1 MINRKIRCTV
11 ASVLAFSGMSAY
23 AAPPPTDSPT
33 LEEVIVTGVR
43 ASEQRS
49 VELKRNADVIQDSI
63 SAEDIGK
70 LPDTT
75 IADSLQRITGV
86 QINRD
91 GGEGTSVNIRGLPQV
106 GTLLNGEA
114 FLTVGSIV
122 SVQPDF
128 GDIPSQLFSGADVNK
143 SPSANLL
150 NAGITGTINLK
161 TRRPFD
167 LQDGWTF
174 AGAASALHGSQT
186 DKYQPELDTLIG
198 FHGERWGV
206 VASAAYSDVTLEH
219 SFDGMGQY
227 SGELVSESSDN
238 TVLDEGF
245 LGALNGGP
253 LPSGMTMLHPAN
265 CVYGGDP
272 DDPTHYLD
280 TSNDG
285 HGCDVDVNGDGVA
298 NGVYYNTADYA
309 AIDEQIEKKR
319 LGFNLSLQG
328 DLGGGFKLT
337 SDMFYTNEKSYDRQ
351 TGYQLNSATW
361 DGATFL
367 PLSERNT
374 GVQVYD
380 GYNGSDGGA
389 PLADFYVTS
398 QRKFYIGDIETYSD
412 DNVNKSQS
420 RNFNL
425 QLSYDNGGP
434 FTGEVRGIHAS
445 ANQLHMESYLQ
456 YALSDGTIWKNDPLD
471 APQDPAHPN
480 NYAYA
485 TPDGPRVFNPYG
497 IAPNTVPATI
507 NFGGDH
513 LGITLPPDLLATL
526 KNPDAYALKTVT
538 SEGDYDQ
545 SSTMDVLR
553 ADGHFKFADHNIRLD
568 FGLRQSNRNADNE
581 SFALIAPVYAGQ
593 AYYNP
598 VIDPDTGEEDLSTR
612 IPVPGGCYQH
622 YKAGDIVLDGQGIPG
637 ACKAGDP
644 ITGYFRANPLV
655 GYTPSQL
662 ASIIGNTTR
671 LYDHLADVQGIS
683 VNALDPKIM
692 DDVLAFQNALYPG
705 EIRDHD
711 PAGTWHVGVRQST
724 GYVQANFSGNGAH
737 PWGANIGVKLIRTRL
752 GIDQHSV
759 SPDAV
764 AYYVNPHD
772 GGIIHTDRTFTDVLP
787 VGNLFVDLSS
797 KLKVRAAVSKNMQLL
812 NLDQW
817 GGGLTLNYA
826 FTAGPP
832 SVFAVYGGQQ
842 GGNPKL
848 DPWRSTNYDLSLE
861 YYIGRSS
868 MLSIAAFYVDVASFV
883 ADEGTTRCD
892 LPDQDGVVRGRCVGI
907 SGPSQGSGKSLHG
920 LELGWKQA
928 FDFLPGILAYTG
940 IDANYTYSPSNIG
953 KDVAGNTIPFPENS
967 KQQANLV
974 LWYQDKNFEFRL
986 AGNHRSQRAV
996 EKDYGGITGFQEYQ
1010 APTTYVDASA
1020 SYSFGGHFQVFLD
1033 GSNLTHEKEHYYL
1046 VWPDMKLNTTQFESR
1061 YALGVRAK
1069 F

>member
-1 MINRKIRCTV
+1 MINKYRLCTIV
-11 ASVLAFSGMSAY
+11 SLLSLSGMGTYA
-23 AAPPPTDSPT
+23 AAPPPDTGT
-33 LEEVIVTGVR
+33 LEEIVVTGVR

-91 GGEGTSVNIRGLPQV
+91 GGEGTSVNIRGLPEV

-114 FLTVGSIV
+114 FLTAGSIV

-143 SPSANLL
+143 SPSASLL

-167 LQDGWTF
+167 LQPGWTM

-186 DKYQPELDTLIG
+186 DKYQPEMDGLIG
-198 FHGERWGV
+198 FHADRWGI

-227 SGELVSESSDN
+227 TGELVGETSDN
-238 TVLDEGF
+238 TVGDTGF
-245 LGALNGGP
+245 LGALNGAP
-253 LPSGMTMLHPAN
+253 LPSGLTMLHPSQ
-265 CVYGGDP
+265 CTYGGNP
-272 DDPTHYLD
+272 DDPTHYFD
-280 TSNDG
+280 SSSDG

-298 NGVYYNTADYA
+298 NGVFYNTADYA
-309 AIDEQIEKKR
+309 AIDEQVEKKR
-319 LGFNLSLQG
+319 LGFNMSFQA
-328 DLGGGFKLT
+328 DLGGGFKLL
-337 SDMFYTNEKSYDRQ
+337 SDLFYTNQKSYDRQ
-351 TGYQLNSATW
+351 TGYQLNSANW

-367 PLSERNT
+367 PLNARNT

-380 GYNGSDGGA
+380 GYNGADGGA
-389 PLADFYVTS
+389 PLNDFYVTS
-398 QRKFYIGDIETYSD
+398 KRQFYIGDIETYAD
-412 DNVNKSQS
+412 DNVTKNQS

-425 QLSYDNGGP
+425 QLNYDQGGP
-434 FTGEVRGIHAS
+434 FTGEIRGLYANAS
-445 ANQLHMESYLQ
+445 SLHMESYLQ
-456 YALSDGTIWKNDPLD
+456 YAISDGSIWKNDPVD
-471 APQDPAHPN
+471 AFPDPVPPAT
-480 NYAYA
+480 YVYA
-485 TPDGPRVFNPYG
+485 TPDGPRAFNPYG
-497 IAPNTVPATI
+497 IAPNTIPATI
-507 NFGGDH
+507 DFSGDH
-513 LGITLPPDLLATL
+513 LGIGLPPSLLATL
-526 KNPDAYALKTVT
+526 QNPNAYALKTVA
-538 SEGDYDQ
+538 SEGDYDR
-545 SSTMDVLR
+545 SSTMKVLR
-553 ADGHFKFADHNIRLD
+553 ADGHFKFSDHNVKLD
-568 FGLRQSNRNADNE
+568 FGVRQGNRSADNE
-581 SFALIAPVYAGQ
+581 NFALIAPVYAGQ

-612 IPVPGGCYQH
+612 IPVAGGCYQH

-644 ITGYFRANPLV
+644 TTGFFRANPLV

-662 ASIIGNTTR
+662 ATIIGNNTR
-671 LYDHLADVQGIS
+671 LYNHLADVQGIG
-683 VNALDPKIM
+683 VYDLDPKIM

-711 PAGTWHVGVRQST
+711 PAGTWRVDVSQT
-724 GYVQANFSGNGAH
+724 QGYLQANFSGGSRFH
-737 PWGANIGVKLIRTRL
+737 YGANVGVKLIRTHL
-752 GIDQHSV
+752 NIEQHSV
-759 SPDAV
+759 SPDPV

-772 GGIIHTDRTFTDVLP
+772 GGIVQTNRTFTDVLP
-787 VGNLFVDLSS
+787 VANFFVDLSD
-797 KLKVRAAVSKNMQLL
+797 KLKLRAAYSKNMQLL
-812 NLDQW
+812 DLDQW

-848 DPWRSTNYDLSLE
+848 DPWRSQNYDLSLE

-868 MLSIAAFYVDVASFV
+868 MLSVAAFYVDVASFI
-883 ADEGTTRCD
+883 AQAGTTRCD
-892 LPDQDGVVRGRCVGI
+892 LPDQDGVVRNRCVGI

-920 LELGWKQA
+920 IEIGWKQA
-928 FDFLPGILAYTG
+928 FDFLPGMLRNTG
-940 IDANYTYSPSNIG
+940 IDANFTFSPSNVG
-953 KDVAGNTIPFPENS
+953 MDVAGNTIPFQENS
-967 KQQANLV
+967 KEQANLI
-974 LWYQDKNFEFRL
+974 LWYQDKSLELRV
-986 AGNHRSQRAV
+986 AGNYRSKRAV
-996 EKDYGGITGFQEYQ
+996 EQDYGGITGFEEYQ
-1010 APTTYVDASA
+1010 EPTTYIDASA
-1020 SYSFGGHFQVFLD
+1020 SYSFAHHFQVFLD
-1033 GSNLTHEKEHYYL
+1033 GSNLGGEKEKYYL